1 MSSVNRQVKYS
12 GMAAIALTMLAAVTL
27 LAGIAIPAQAQTF
40 TVLYDFAG
48 PQWLDQ
54 AIGQLARGRD
64 GNFYGLTFSIQPEL
78 YQMTPAGAETTLW
91 LAYNQFGSDETQC
104 SAGFTHVE
112 ERHEVHR

>member
-48 PQWLDQ
+48 
-54 AIGQLARGRD
+54 LAVAKPTHWPTGARPGRQFLRAYVFNSARALPDDTSGRGD
-64 GNFYGLTFSIQPEL
+64 NALAGL
-78 YQMTPAGAETTLW
+78 
-91 LAYNQFGSDETQC
+91 
-104 SAGFTHVE
+104 
-112 ERHEVHR
+112 